1 RLTVI
6 ALLLAAF
13 VTRSYGGES
22 STCLTL
28 YEHGGAPAVFESQEW
43 LQWRHSDGYASHSRS
58 MSSCETAV
66 LEDRTRPLEDRIL
79 CALNVRIP
87 FSGNDGGI
95 EEVRVGIVAVF
106 DGHNGS
112 EASDMASKQLLEY
125 FALHMHFLVSASY
138 SAMLENA
145 ASRTAR
151 LHNSDGFQD
160 PQDSDITRIEHS
172 LQPHFDAFFQSGI
185 LKEVLLRAIHDIDAK
200 FSKEAS
206 AKNISSGSTATIV
219 LLANGQILVAN
230 IGDSKAFLCLEK
242 SMYPA
247 EAEATCPRL
256 YTQERHKCNNG
267 PVSRP
272 RNYEMFELANP
283 EVMTFSAKELTRDHH
298 PGRDD
303 EKFRV
308 ETAGGYDLS
317 WGGVP
322 HVNHISRAIGCVSIK
337 RFGVLSAPEL
347 TDWQPLTVNDTY
359 LVAASAGVFRKLSVQ
374 DVCDLMLAAQRYT
387 PGRSELSSPCSYSL
401 ADCIVNTAMEK
412 GSVDSV
418 AAVVVTLV
426 STGFAESLLKERP
439 VEERPLKLVECSGN
453 VSAYDLKKMDPAHV
467 ANSKFERLLQLDERA
482 DYMLQATDKHK
493 SHQFD
498 MPQVQSDTADQLYGG
513 PLMLFHNLDL
523 CMHLPM
529 TGDNAKNQSTNSGG
543 SSTSLPLFDS
553 ISFDKAGLN
562 SESFEYSVPQRRYVL
577 RKRFGCG
584 SYGEVWL
591 AYNLDYHEDS
601 NASYSSPPDDNLF
614 ILKRIMVE
622 RGASVY
628 LSGLREKHFGYF
640 FLKASSRVEE
650 SVESR
655 VNEIWL
661 AFHHEG
667 ISLSKLMYTVGD
679 DTDVDEVE
687 HFQILRPSQWLHWLK
702 TTKEGQEQMRSLI
715 WQLLTA
721 LKSCHDRK
729 ITHRDI
735 KPGNIVICFENKHSG
750 KCLKK
755 ISLGEKVSFQVH
767 IIDFG
772 STIDEFTLKNLYGSS
787 GPSRDEQINEY
798 TPSEAL
804 LYVDWYERPTSTRL
818 KYVRLL

>member
-1 RLTVI
+1 
-6 ALLLAAF
+6 
-13 VTRSYGGES
+13 
-22 STCLTL
+22 
-28 YEHGGAPAVFESQEW
+28 
-43 LQWRHSDGYASHSRS
+43 

-66 LEDRTRPLEDRIL
+66 LEDRTRPLEDRFL

-87 FSGNDGGI
+87 FSGNGGGI

-172 LQPHFDAFFQSGI
+172 LQPHFDAFFQSDI
-185 LKEVLLRAIHDIDAK
+185 LKEALLRAIHDIDAK

-230 IGDSKAFLCLEK
+230 IGDSKAFLCSEK

-322 HVNHISRAIGCVSIK
+322 RVNHISQAIGRVSIK
-337 RFGVLSAPEL
+337 RASDLGYVNDSFKFEL
-347 TDWQPLTVNDTY
+347 TDWQSLTVNDTY
-359 LVAASAGVFRKLSVQ
+359 LVAASVGVFRKLSVQ

-412 GSVDSV
+412 GSVGGV

-426 STGFAESLLKERP
+426 STGLQK
-439 VEERPLKLVECSGN
+439 
-453 VSAYDLKKMDPAHV
+453 
-467 ANSKFERLLQLDERA
+467 QLDERA

-591 AYNLDYHEDS
+591 AYNPDYHQDS

-628 LSGLREKHFGYF
+628 LSGLREKHFGEF
-640 FLKASSRVEE
+640 FLKASSCVEGMRRGFCEEGLKHIARYVE
-650 SVESR
+650 SVESC

-702 TTKEGQEQMRSLI
+702 TTKGQDQMRSLI
-715 WQLLTA
+715 WQLVGHIFNFYEIILLLCKILSLIASLYRRFLGFDGCLT
-721 LKSCHDRK
+721 LNLYSFG
-729 ITHRDI
+729 I
-735 KPGNIVICFENKHSG
+735 
-750 KCLKK
+750 
-755 ISLGEKVSFQVH
+755 VSF
-767 IIDFG
+767 FC
-772 STIDEFTLKNLYGSS
+772 
-787 GPSRDEQINEY
+787 
-798 TPSEAL
+798 
-804 LYVDWYERPTSTRL
+804 
-818 KYVRLL
+818 